1 MIFMNWR
8 HIANTLNH
16 IFDVE
21 CTRDELTL
29 KKHNKMKNVW
39 EALHKLQPREERCNL
54 GDYTLISLNVEVI
67 TTLQEGLKVAHRLF

>member
-1 MIFMNWR
+1 M
-8 HIANTLNH
+8 
-16 IFDVE
+16 
-21 CTRDELTL
+21 
-29 KKHNKMKNVW
+29 NVW